1 MTEPTEPATS
11 SSNPSPMGPTAPSAT
26 DPTTLVHPR
35 RELFEH
41 GLLPIP
47 KLIFSDPTQTLIPLK
62 QKLLEQSSNQR
73 VDSASIAESLQISID
88 HARLVLDTLASVL
101 PSDSE
106 PLVTAKPGENDAVG
120 VDVFDLVLFLY
131 VQSYKKL
138 LPRTHKDSAAVSDV
152 WPSTSAFDGYLSALS
167 PLQLVRSNSRRFMPS
182 QADEEA
188 HQLSYLQ
195 KHLANILSLLAE
207 PVEGEGEGEESLVIT
222 MDRFEHLGFL
232 VHFGD
237 KGSGGNSLSQMSPFF
252 ANSDPDM
259 PAVPVPAAHV
269 HDWLLQNIASA
280 LEHISE
286 RTSSKENGP
295 ASASDQDVAMTDAC
309 ALKVSTGTRGATFI
323 EGISKL
329 SYVKHASDIKG
340 SSIKGRG
347 CVGFSGMLGSKCKV
361 WDLIPTSD
369 VYDSGV
375 RFIWSWGL
383 QPQQLLAIV
392 VLNCQESAI
401 YVLAPLRY
409 ATVYGCS
416 DATIVLGAVG
426 KAVRVEHCERVHVI
440 VAAKRVCIANCREC
454 VFFLGVNQQPL
465 VIGDNHKLQ
474 VAPYNTFYSQLEAH
488 MNEVGILPTVNRWDE
503 PLALGMVDHHDS
515 LSHPAGVSDAQ
526 AESATQVDPD
536 QFTNFVIPN
545 WLGGESTGSTENNPF
560 TLPDAYMASQLRNQ
574 KNLGEIRQ
582 LLREAPLEESR
593 KKELS
598 SALHVYFK
606 DWLYASGNIRQL
618 YCLQGE

>member
-1 MTEPTEPATS
+1 MTEPTEPCTS
-11 SSNPSPMGPTAPSAT
+11 SSLARDPST
-26 DPTTLVHPR
+26 VIHPR

-47 KLIFSDPTQTLIPLK
+47 RLIFSDPAQTLIPLK
-62 QKLLEQSSNQR
+62 QKLLESSSNQR
-73 VDSASIAESLQISID
+73 VDSAAISESLQISIE

-101 PSDSE
+101 HSDAE
-106 PLVTAKPGENDAVG
+106 PLVVAKLGEIDAVG
-120 VDVFDLVLFLY
+120 VDVHDLLLFLY
-131 VQSYKKL
+131 IQSYKRI
-138 LPRTHKDSAAVSDV
+138 LPRTHKDSAAVADV

-188 HQLSYLQ
+188 HQLLYLQ

-207 PVEGEGEGEESLVIT
+207 PVEGEGEESLVLT

-232 VHFGD
+232 IQFGD
-237 KGSGGNSLSQMSPFF
+237 KGSEGNSLSQCSPFF

-259 PAVPVPAAHV
+259 PAVPVPAAQV
-269 HDWLLQNIASA
+269 HDWLLQNIAAA
-280 LEHISE
+280 LEYISE

-295 ASASDQDVAMTDAC
+295 ASASDQDVAMTDA
-309 ALKVSTGTRGATFI
+309 STAAAVKFSTSTRGASFI
-323 EGISKL
+323 EGISKS

-340 SSIKGRG
+340 SSVK
-347 CVGFSGMLGSKCKV
+347 
-361 WDLIPTSD
+361 
-369 VYDSGV
+369 
-375 RFIWSWGL
+375 
-383 QPQQLLAIV
+383 
-392 VLNCQESAI
+392 VLNCHESAI
-401 YVLAPLRY
+401 YILAPLRY

-426 KAVRVEHCERVHVI
+426 KAVRVEHCERVHLI
-440 VAAKRVCIANCREC
+440 VAAKHICIANCREC

-465 VIGDNHKLQ
+465 ILGDNHKLQ
-474 VAPYNTFYSQLEAH
+474 VAPYNTFYSQLEEH
-488 MNEVGILPTVNRWDE
+488 MNEVGIVPTVNRWDE
-503 PLALGMVDHHDS
+503 PIALGMVDPHDS
-515 LSHPAGVSDAQ
+515 LSHPAGVSDVQ

-536 QFTNFVIPN
+536 QFTNFVIPS
-545 WLGGESTGSTENNPF
+545 WLGGESTGSTKDNPF
-560 TLPDAYMASQLRNQ
+560 TLPDAYMTSQHKNH

-593 KKELS
+593 RRELS

-618 YCLQGE
+618 YCLQGD